1 MEIKTMYDYDERP
14 ICECSQCANNQTK
27 DCMIATIFP
36 WITISDVN
44 GFKRI
49 VDCPY
54 YIERSVTK

>member
-1 MEIKTMYDYDERP
+1 MYDYDERP

-36 WITISDVN
+36 WITLSDYN

-49 VDCPY
+49 VDCHY

>member
-1 MEIKTMYDYDERP
+1 MM
-14 ICECSQCANNQTK
+14 ICECSKCANNQTK

-36 WITISDVN
+36 WITLSDYN

-54 YIERSVTK
+54 YIERSGIK